1 MDIYMDIYK
10 EKNRIL
16 YYDAIKALAIYLI
29 CLYHYSNLPSNILD
43 NHNLGNYVN
52 YFFHGMSSMAVP
64 LFFMVNGS
72 LLLNKPYTLRNHLKK
87 ILYLY
92 ILVFLWSFISL
103 IVFIPIEG
111 QLYSFKDFIK
121 AFFYLKNGIS
131 NHLWFL
137 QTLISIYLLF
147 PFIKEIYDSPKRKLL
162 HLFCFIVFIFSFG
175 NLFLNTLVN
184 LVEFI
189 FGFNYLKRDSFDFF
203 PVINPFGN
211 YYYSF
216 FYFIVGGILSKNISN
231 TKNISIKLL
240 IISFFLA
247 LFMLFLYG
255 VMMTVSNNIFYD
267 TVWNGYYSIMT
278 LLMSISTFIF
288 FSKISYK
295 SEKINRCLV
304 LISSNTLG
312 IYLIHRFVG
321 AATIPYFKDL
331 ILSSTL
337 PVNILYGFFVML
349 NSLLIVLILKQVPLL
364 RKTVDL

>member
-1 MDIYMDIYK
+1 MDIYK

-16 YYDAIKALAIYLI
+16 YYDAIKALAIYLV

-43 NHNLGNYVN
+43 HHNFVNYVN
-52 YFFHGMSSMAVP
+52 YFFHGMPSMAVP

-72 LLLNKPYTLRNHLKK
+72 LLLNKPYTLKNHLNK

-92 ILVFLWSFISL
+92 ILVFTWSFISL
-103 IVFIPIEG
+103 IAFIPLEG
-111 QLYSFKDFIK
+111 QSDSLKDFIK
-121 AFFYLKNGIS
+121 ALFYFKQGVS

-147 PFIKEIYDSPKRKLL
+147 SFIKKIYDSPQQKLL
-162 HLFCFIVFIFSFG
+162 HLFCFIVFLFSFG
-175 NLFLNTLVN
+175 NMFLNILVN

-189 FGFNYLKRDSFDFF
+189 FGFNYFKNDSFDFF
-203 PVINPFGN
+203 PIINPFGN

-231 TKNISIKLL
+231 NKIILSMKWS

-255 VMMTVSNNIFYD
+255 LMMTVSNNVFYD

-278 LLMSISTFIF
+278 LVMSISTFLF
-288 FSKISYK
+288 FSKLSYK
-295 SEKINRCLV
+295 IEKINRFLV
-304 LISSNTLG
+304 MISSNTLG

-321 AATIPYFKDL
+321 AATIPYFHNL

-349 NSLLIVLILKQVPLL
+349 NSLLIVIILKKVPLL
-364 RKTVDL
+364 RKTVDI